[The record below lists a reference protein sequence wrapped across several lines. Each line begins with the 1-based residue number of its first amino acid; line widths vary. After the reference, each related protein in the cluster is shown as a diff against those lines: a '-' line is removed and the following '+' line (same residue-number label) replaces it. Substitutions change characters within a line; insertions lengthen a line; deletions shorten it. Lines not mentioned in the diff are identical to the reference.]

1 MSVTATRTQ
10 PTQTKITRPPQQGD
24 WTYEDY
30 ARLPDN
36 GMRYEVIAGE
46 LFMVPAPRAVHQE
59 VIANLSIEL
68 GLFLRQHKLGKFYPA
83 PIDVVMGDSATPVQP
98 DVVFIRQENLGIV
111 KDKIE
116 GVPDLLVEVLSPGSR
131 VMDRRTKFEL
141 YARAGVAEYW
151 LVDPDEC
158 LVEVYVLRGRAYALL
173 GQFAAEDTVQSELLP
188 DMQIPVA
195 NICPP

>member
-1 MSVTATRTQ
+1 
-10 PTQTKITRPPQQGD
+10 
-24 WTYEDY
+24 
-30 ARLPDN
+30 
-36 GMRYEVIAGE
+36 
-46 LFMVPAPRAVHQE
+46 MVPAPRAVHQE

-131 VMDRRTKFEL
+131 VMDRRKKFEL
-141 YARAGVAEYW
+141 YARVGVAEYW

-188 DMQIPVA
+188 DLQIPIA